1 MILIGRCKIEFK
13 SLLTLKP
20 AEIKIIILATG
31 TVPIGLTSYD
41 WMSKVKE
48 QNKSKLNETK
58 LN

>member
-48 QNKSKLNETK
+48 QNKSNLN
-58 LN
+58 